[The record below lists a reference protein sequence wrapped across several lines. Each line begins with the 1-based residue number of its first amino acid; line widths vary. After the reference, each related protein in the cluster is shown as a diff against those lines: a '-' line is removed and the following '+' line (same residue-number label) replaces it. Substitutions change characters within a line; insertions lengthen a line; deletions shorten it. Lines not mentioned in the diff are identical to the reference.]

1 MLNGD
6 QSIVSLL
13 LVFVVQYGANSK
25 AIDHEGH
32 SAVYYAR
39 GAGAMECVE
48 LLRSQGCPENPTL
61 PRRRISNPPPA
72 NSTGGGSGRSG
83 NSGPETDEIFER
95 LPASVI

>member
-1 MLNGD
+1 MCI
-6 QSIVSLL
+6 SV
-13 LVFVVQYGANSK
+13 VAVVVQYGANSK

-39 GAGAMECVE
+39 GAGAAECVE

-61 PRRRISNPPPA
+61 PRRRISNPPA
-72 NSTGGGSGRSG
+72 NNSAATASRSG

>member
-1 MLNGD
+1 MPVLCN
-6 QSIVSLL
+6 ITAV
-13 LVFVVQYGANSK
+13 VVQYGANSK

-39 GAGAMECVE
+39 GAGAAECVE

-61 PRRRISNPPPA
+61 PRRRISNPPA
-72 NSTGGGSGRSG
+72 NSVAVPNRSG
-83 NSGPETDEIFER
+83 NSGPESDEIFER